1 MGAGP
6 LSIATTTF
14 SSGYARIEAPQRTRR
29 GKRTIECQRKTGLS
43 YPAAILQGPRDAYYG
58 PPGPCPDAAGA
69 IETMQRYGSDHQYR
83 EIVNSRLEEH
93 RLGPPRIGFSAKSL
107 PPLVRAMAQ

>member
-1 MGAGP
+1 MSAGP

-14 SSGYARIEAPQRTRR
+14 PQDMHASRR
-29 GKRTIECQRKTGLS
+29 RKGVGGASGLS
-43 YPAAILQGPRDAYYG
+43 NAGVKWGCRNPAAILQWLREAYHS
-58 PPGPCPDAAGA
+58 PPGPCSDAAGA